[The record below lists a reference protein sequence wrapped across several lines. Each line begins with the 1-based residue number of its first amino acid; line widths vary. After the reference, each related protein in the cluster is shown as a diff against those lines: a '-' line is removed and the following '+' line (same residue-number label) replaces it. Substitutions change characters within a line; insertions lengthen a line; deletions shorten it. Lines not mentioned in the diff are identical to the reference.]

1 MGNLI
6 NKKVQGF
13 IVNNI
18 KSYIQEKCNIEVPSV
33 KVNEIISD
41 SADSENLTVIAGKL
55 WHMLRENGVPEEIA
69 GILMDKFPELTQT
82 CQMIVRLI
90 DTEFSILQES
100 VIAIQEQMHTD
111 KIQDLEDIFTR
122 IKKYKEESN
131 TTQDEWIGTK
141 TDLQNYLK
149 QLAGEIKNN
158 IAICNK
164 APREINNVNGIL
176 SALKFFFSRDIN
188 SKRIETALKMI
199 GEALTYY
206 EKGTEELFNIEMY
219 VLNRTKNAKTTLD
232 EAHEFISDNFLKG
245 FDENNSN
252 IMEWLTGEKI
262 WTENPKAFCGSL
274 NKITPKL
281 DELEEII

>member
-1 MGNLI
+1 
-6 NKKVQGF
+6 
-13 IVNNI
+13 
-18 KSYIQEKCNIEVPSV
+18 
-33 KVNEIISD
+33 
-41 SADSENLTVIAGKL
+41 
-55 WHMLRENGVPEEIA
+55 
-69 GILMDKFPELTQT
+69 
-82 CQMIVRLI
+82 
-90 DTEFSILQES
+90 
-100 VIAIQEQMHTD
+100 
-111 KIQDLEDIFTR
+111 
-122 IKKYKEESN
+122 
-131 TTQDEWIGTK
+131 
-141 TDLQNYLK
+141 
-149 QLAGEIKNN
+149 
-158 IAICNK
+158 
-164 APREINNVNGIL
+164 
-176 SALKFFFSRDIN
+176 
-188 SKRIETALKMI
+188 MI